1 MKNILAREISSKKT
15 IKAVLIAIGMGIGFI
30 AFGGVMLLSLYLG
43 DKYIY
48 DIFYTKIFSKPV
60 WYLFLSLTFIIT
72 SLLGI
77 WIVFR
82 IKKIKTNSKSFT
94 LIELLVVIT
103 IIGVLSAIVITTM
116 SSAVTKSRIVRLQV
130 FSDTIR
136 AQLSDSLVSW
146 WSFNEGTG
154 TDAKDMWEGND
165 GTLTNFDVGSA
176 WKSGGECISGSCLE
190 FDGTNDYVIV
200 VSDSSFSTLEQG
212 IIEMWIH
219 PNIISDQIFFMY
231 GWGYSD
237 YARLLLNTS
246 SGTITFRQEVE
257 NVAVIS
263 INSDDSL
270 TADTWYHLV
279 ITQDRTASQMYINGV
294 AQNHSAETNSANWFA
309 DSGTNENIYFS
320 KDPWSI
326 PFNGLIDEVRIYN
339 STATITQ
346 IQSQYLA
353 GLDKLLFNGAISKQ
367 EYNQRIKEISKEIVI
382 E

>member
-154 TDAKDMWEGND
+154 TTTKDMWEGNHGILGG
-165 GTLTNFDVGSA
+165 GTPDYYPT
-176 WKSGGECISGSCLE
+176 WKSGGDCVSGSCLE
-190 FDGTNDYVIV
+190 FDGENDYVDCG
-200 VSDSSFSTLEQG
+200 SDSSLDIANNSFTIGAWVKADKYNPPSQQCWAA
-212 IIEMWIH
+212 IYYSASNSNWVVARA
-219 PNIISDQIFFMY
+219 
-231 GWGYSD
+231 YSD
-237 YARLLLNTS
+237 RRIRFGFY
-246 SGTITFRQEVE
+246 G
-257 NVAVIS
+257 
-263 INSDDSL
+263 DDL
-270 TADTWYHLV
+270 TAYGAFTFGIWNHIVLSYNYITDTSKIYV
-279 ITQDRTASQMYINGV
+279 DGVEKASGSQGPMISTPYAVYIGTGRIASQ
-294 AQNHSAETNSANWFA
+294 H
-309 DSGTNENIYFS
+309 
-320 KDPWSI
+320 
-326 PFNGLIDEVRIYN
+326 FNGLIDEVRIYN
-339 STATITQ
+339 SAATITQ
-346 IQSQYLA
+346 IQSNYLA
-353 GLDKLLFNGAISKQ
+353 GLNKLLSNGAISKT
-367 EYNQRIKEISKEIVI
+367 EYNKRIKKLSKNI